1 MWAGSCVFYGI
12 SLIQR
17 SSGGTTF
24 ASGEQPQQSSEQWK
38 RGKKGK
44 DKQISRLSTFFF
56 LLQIMYTPQV
66 QVKVNVTMV
75 LCAVKSPSQ
84 CKGRGAGKVQPGLQ
98 KHIHNLFKLKTSA
111 TCLKRKKTTNVQPLL
126 LFWKH
131 VGSQTRPLYSVIK
144 FKQKP
149 LCIIFVVKLYY
160 TFLQNLQKQYTDW
173 TAQHMHTA
181 VLKYSVPRSWKEHL
195 HTFDA
200 ETSAC
205 PSK

>member
-1 MWAGSCVFYGI
+1 MLLANNDS
-12 SLIQR
+12 R
-17 SSGGTTF
+17 
-24 ASGEQPQQSSEQWK
+24 AQSRK
-38 RGKKGK
+38 RGKKRK
-44 DKQISRLSTFFF
+44 RQTNLPFEYFF
-56 LLQIMYTPQV
+56 LILQIMYTPQV

-111 TCLKRKKTTNVQPLL
+111 TCLKRQKTPNVQPLL
-126 LFWKH
+126 LFLKH

-160 TFLQNLQKQYTDW
+160 TFLQNLQKQYT
-173 TAQHMHTA
+173 
-181 VLKYSVPRSWKEHL
+181 E
-195 HTFDA
+195 
-200 ETSAC
+200 
-205 PSK
+205 

>member
-17 SSGGTTF
+17 SSVGTTF
-24 ASGEQPQQSSEQWK
+24 ASGELYHSRAQSRK
-38 RGKKGK
+38 RGKKRK
-44 DKQISRLSTFFF
+44 RPTNLPFEYFFF

-111 TCLKRKKTTNVQPLL
+111 TCLKRQKTPNVQPLL
-126 LFWKH
+126 LFLKH

-160 TFLQNLQKQYTDW
+160 TFLQNLQKQYTEW

>member
-1 MWAGSCVFYGI
+1 MSRQLRVLWH
-12 SLIQR
+12 LINPKVVWR
-17 SSGGTTF
+17 NNLWFWRTTT
-24 ASGEQPQQSSEQWK
+24 AELRAEHVE
-38 RGKKGK
+38 KKGK
-44 DKQISRLSTFFF
+44 DKQIVPFEFFF
-56 LLQIMYTPQV
+56 FIADNVYTTF

-111 TCLKRKKTTNVQPLL
+111 TCLKRQKKTNVQPLL
-126 LFWKH
+126 LFLKH

-144 FKQKP
+144 FKQKR

-160 TFLQNLQKQYTDW
+160 TFLQNLQKQYTEW

>member
-24 ASGEQPQQSSEQWK
+24 ASGEQPQQSSEQKTWK
-38 RGKKGK
+38 KKEK
-44 DKQISRLSTFFF
+44 TNKSPVWVLFF

-111 TCLKRKKTTNVQPLL
+111 TCLKRQKTPNVQPLL
-126 LFWKH
+126 LFLKH

-160 TFLQNLQKQYTDW
+160 TFLQNLQKQYTEW